1 MVQEDLYAE
10 LHTKAFWLKR
20 PWGFREEL
28 RKANFQLV
36 EEREQEEKLSTYSA
50 IEEQDMGGGKTS
62 TNGETFCY
70 AHKKSRCFYWEMKLP
85 PIDDFLF
92 EKDEIAHPCVL

>member
-1 MVQEDLYAE
+1 
-10 LHTKAFWLKR
+10 
-20 PWGFREEL
+20 L

-36 EEREQEEKLSTYSA
+36 EEIEQEENLSTYSA
-50 IEEQDMGGGKTS
+50 IEEQDGWRKTS

-70 AHKKSRCFYWEMKLP
+70 AHKKSRCFYWDMKLP

>member
-1 MVQEDLYAE
+1 M
-10 LHTKAFWLKR
+10 
-20 PWGFREEL
+20 

-70 AHKKSRCFYWEMKLP
+70 AHKISRCFYWEMKLP

>member
-1 MVQEDLYAE
+1 
-10 LHTKAFWLKR
+10 
-20 PWGFREEL
+20 L

-36 EEREQEEKLSTYSA
+36 EEIEQEEKLSTYSA
-50 IEEQDMGGGKTS
+50 IEEQDMGRGKTS

-70 AHKKSRCFYWEMKLP
+70 AHKKSRCFYWDMKLP

-92 EKDEIAHPCVL
+92 EKDEIAHPWVL